1 MRIERKRSPIENWSP
16 AFWAMAGTALVALIG
31 WVDYATGFEISLSLF
46 YLIPISL
53 TAWYSTRSV
62 ALVICGMA
70 AIAWLIADVAGG
82 HVYSM
87 PGLHVWNMSIRL
99 GFFIVVALLLAA
111 LRGAHAV
118 EQRFARTDFLTGLLN
133 SRYFTEL
140 AERELDRARRYEQP
154 VSVAFL
160 DVDNFKEVNDRF
172 GHIAGDACL
181 LQVAAALKHTFR
193 SDDTLF
199 RLGGDEFLVIAPGL
213 DPEAAEAR
221 VVRLR
226 ADLTEG
232 VEGAPPCHVS
242 VGVASLA
249 PCGEPEAALRE
260 ADDRMYL
267 EKRRRKGEGRP
278 HGIAHG
284 ALV

>member
-1 MRIERKRSPIENWSP
+1 MRIERMGSLIENWSP
-16 AFWAMAGTALVALIG
+16 ASWTVVGTALVAALG
-31 WVDYATGFEISLSLF
+31 WVDYATGFEISFSLF

-160 DVDNFKEVNDRF
+160 DVDNFKEVNDLL
-172 GHIAGDACL
+172 GHAAGDEL
-181 LQVAAALKHTFR
+181 LAAVGAELTRTTRRTDVVA
-193 SDDTLF
+193 
-199 RLGGDEFLVIAPGL
+199 RLGGDEFAMLLPQADEEAARQAIAKVEAALNDAMAAHRWPVTFSIGVVTFRKAPESVTDLVIAADHVMYSVKTGGKAR
-213 DPEAAEAR
+213 AAFGAR
-221 VVRLR
+221 
-226 ADLTEG
+226 AQ
-232 VEGAPPCHVS
+232 
-242 VGVASLA
+242 
-249 PCGEPEAALRE
+249 
-260 ADDRMYL
+260 
-267 EKRRRKGEGRP
+267 
-278 HGIAHG
+278 
-284 ALV
+284 